1 MAGDRAIKRS
11 PLIEAKLRDD
21 LLWSAV
27 EDPALAEAHA
37 RAMLSVSVKFLTEI
51 LGPCEAMEATY
62 QAADGIELPAAS
74 RRFCANIR
82 GKK

>member
-1 MAGDRAIKRS
+1 MKSAPNN
-11 PLIEAKLRDD
+11 PLIEAKVRDD

-51 LGPCEAMEATY
+51 LGPCEAME
-62 QAADGIELPAAS
+62 PP
-74 RRFCANIR
+74 IR
-82 GKK
+82 QRTA